1 MPISPLNDGQH
12 EAVITRNCS
21 ILVSAP
27 AGSGKTKILVNR
39 ILALIEEEN
48 YNVDEL
54 LVLTFT
60 NAAV

>member
-1 MPISPLNDGQH
+1 MKMPISPLNDGQY

-39 ILALIEEEN
+39 ILAPVSYTHLDV
-48 YNVDEL
+48 YKRQ
-54 LVLTFT
+54 
-60 NAAV
+60 A